1 MIQDTV
7 VRVSDV
13 AQRPIVTYKCLLLFL
28 YDFNIFIYTYS
39 YNVVSGKQLLL
50 KKNTNIPN
58 IVYHNALLIKKKNMY
73 KYQYSLFY
81 FLKREGRN

>member
-58 IVYHNALLIKKKNMY
+58 IVYHNALLIKKK
-73 KYQYSLFY
+73 KYV
-81 FLKREGRN
+81 